1 MSTSEA
7 QSLTQHP
14 TQGSTDDNHHG
25 NTPAAWT
32 TVTIIMVASVIGT
45 LAVILAN
52 WALFAGAMVLVV
64 VGAIV
69 GKVMQAAGLGQPSMS
84 RRARARS

>member
-1 MSTSEA
+1 MSDA
-7 QSLTQHP
+7 QSLTQH
-14 TQGSTDDNHHG
+14 TTEGRTVDNDHG

-32 TVTIIMVASVIGT
+32 TVTIIMIASAIGT
-45 LAVILAN
+45 LAVILGN
-52 WALFAGAMVLVV
+52 WALFAGSVALVV

-69 GKVMQAAGLGQPSMS
+69 GKAMQAAGLGQPSMS